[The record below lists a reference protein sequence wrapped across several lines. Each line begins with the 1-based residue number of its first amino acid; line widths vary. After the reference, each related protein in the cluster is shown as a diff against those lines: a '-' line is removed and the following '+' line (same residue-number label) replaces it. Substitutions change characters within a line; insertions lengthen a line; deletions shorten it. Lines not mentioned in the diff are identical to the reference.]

1 MPSILDK
8 IVAAKREELAEAMQ
22 SVPLSAVQ
30 QAASEQAPAISLAD
44 ALSTGGIRLI
54 SEVKKA
60 SPSRGLLSPDFDPVR
75 LAGTYVANGAAAVSC
90 LTDPRFQGELAHL
103 SAIKQSGASGGAP
116 VLRKDF
122 ILNPYQVCEA
132 RAAGADAILL
142 IVAILEPPQLKEL
155 LETAQSLGMQCL
167 VEVHDEHELE
177 TAVQSGAE
185 IIGINNRD
193 LHTFTTDLAVTQRL
207 APMVP
212 AGNVLVSESGIF
224 TQDDLLRLQQA
235 RVNAVLVGEAI
246 VTAPD
251 IAGKVREL
259 SGQPIVEESKAGTP
273 HQSPTAVGSKAG
285 ALNQSPPPEGEG

>member
-8 IVAAKREELAEAMQ
+8 IVAAKREELAEAKRAA
-22 SVPLSAVQ
+22 PLADVERQ
-30 QAASEQAPAISLAD
+30 ASEQPWPLSLYD
-44 ALSTGGIRLI
+44 ALAGREIRLI
-54 SEVKKA
+54 AEVKKA

-75 LAGTYVANGAAAVSC
+75 LAQTYAANGAAAVSC

-103 SAIKQSGASGGAP
+103 SAIKESGASGSAP

-122 ILNPYQVCEA
+122 IFDPYQVYEA
-132 RAAGADAILL
+132 RAAGADGILL
-142 IVAILEPPQLKEL
+142 IVAILEPSQLKDL

-167 VEVHDEHELE
+167 IETHDESELE
-177 TAVQSGAE
+177 TAVAAGAE

-212 AGNVLVSESGIF
+212 RDKVLVSESGIF
-224 TQDDLLRLQQA
+224 SQDDLRLLEGVG
-235 RVNAVLVGEAI
+235 VNAVLVGEAL

-251 IAGKVREL
+251 VGAKVREL
-259 SGQPIVEESKAGTP
+259 SGLLEPAPSKA
-273 HQSPTAVGSKAG
+273 QA
-285 ALNQSPPPEGEG
+285 